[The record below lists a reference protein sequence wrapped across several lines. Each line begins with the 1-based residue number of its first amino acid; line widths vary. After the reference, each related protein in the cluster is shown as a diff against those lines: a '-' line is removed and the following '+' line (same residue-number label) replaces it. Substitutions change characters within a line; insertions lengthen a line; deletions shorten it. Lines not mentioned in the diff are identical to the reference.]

1 MSKKI
6 NFYSIAHILETIV
19 ESQLLQVEK
28 FMLEKVDEIKND
40 IHKTYNENNNIK
52 ILTSIVK
59 SDVNELVKRIGEN
72 EEINNII
79 KSTEFKYVCYSGL
92 IMKKDGED
100 SISCVSKMNITIND
114 GSITKVV
121 RNKEF
126 QLFYN
131 LVCVVEN

>member
-19 ESQLLQVEK
+19 ESQLLRVEK

-79 KSTEFKYVCYSGL
+79 
-92 IMKKDGED
+92 
-100 SISCVSKMNITIND
+100 N
-114 GSITKVV
+114 
-121 RNKEF
+121 
-126 QLFYN
+126 
-131 LVCVVEN
+131 

>member
-19 ESQLLQVEK
+19 ESQLLRVEK

-92 IMKKDGED
+92 IMKKVGED

-114 GSITKVV
+114 GSITKIV